1 MKKQKHLQL
10 IILSL
15 FLVFGFAAQS
25 VFAAPV
31 CGNATT
37 CNWKNED
44 DIITSNAGATPYP
57 DFKMCSVGVV
67 DNLHINY
74 STDPVAITGFG
85 WNCVDNTTVQCT
97 AGYASTSYCP
107 TIINGVCGSVNNT
120 NVEYGS
126 LTTSSSNLCSA
137 GTVANWNSP
146 PTIYDA
152 YWWTCNGSGG
162 GTNSDWCIAHVKVN
176 GACGSQSSPTS
187 GGVTSGS
194 LTSSSSN
201 LCSVGTVANFQIFN
215 GGDGDAYWWT
225 CNGAYDGTNSDW
237 CLIHIKQDGVLG
249 TANNHTYAST
259 DTSWGSYTQCSVGN
273 SSNTTFPSLGG
284 STSWYCSGLWTG
296 TNSGTGIAY
305 REAAAVN
312 GSCGTANG
320 HGYPSTSYID
330 TSAERC
336 AVGTFTS
343 FTDNGSS
350 WGWSCTGSGGG
361 TTASCSAPKVSCG
374 SYHNTIRRDQPST
387 NLCTYGSNTTLSL
400 ASNKWS
406 WSCTNNPGINASC
419 YTYKTSCGSSNG
431 GTYTSVPTSLCT
443 YGTASSVTSGTSTYT
458 WTCTGND
465 SLPVSCSAT
474 RNYVVTYTSSTGGS
488 CTPSSRTVAYNGT
501 SAAPTCTPSSGYTLV
516 GFTRT
521 SGSGGTL
528 NTSTG
533 AVTSVTGSQTIRAD
547 FGINGSCGTA
557 DGHTYASTDSSWT
570 PYTQCATGTPS
581 STTFPETGS
590 SVNWTCLG
598 QNGGTDSGTCSASR
612 TVGISCGS
620 YHDTTRRDQPST
632 NLCVSSEN
640 TSLVLNNN
648 TWYWNCESEPE
659 TPAACYTYKTSCGS
673 SNGGTFVSAPETNL
687 CTYGDPS
694 LVTTG
699 STTYTWTCTGDDTL
713 AVSCSATID
722 NSVDGVCGSSNG
734 GSFTTAPLTGLCDAG
749 DPSDVIDNTT
759 TFDWT
764 CDGINGGTNDTC
776 SATQLEGNCGS
787 ACNETS
793 LTPPST
799 NLCNTNYISSL
810 ISEETD
816 SWNWVCDSVSSSDWY
831 DVSWTKRQAIKISHS
846 GSLTDYQIKIT
857 VPYDSNMQA
866 DFDDI
871 RFTSSDGT
879 TLLSYWLESKTDS
892 SEANFWIK
900 VPLITTD
907 TTIYLY
913 YGNSSAT
920 SASDPDSTFIFFDD
934 FESYSVGSN
943 PTKFDS
949 VIQGTNTTVK
959 VSNTQAYGGTKSLF
973 FDKQDSTVAAI
984 KKYVSEESKTVLE
997 YRIRLSTN
1005 SKIIEA
1011 GQANNNQ
1018 GTNSAST
1025 IYWGGTISCRD
1036 NGSYTS
1042 TGQTYNANQWYW
1054 VKLLLNNNLNTYVLE
1069 LPDNSYTSSS
1079 FGYDNDYPVDRLRF
1093 PAGNTESFSY
1103 YIDDVIYRKYA
1114 DVEPTYSF
1122 VASEESV
1129 NVAWYY
1135 PSWTKRKS
1143 INIYSLEA
1151 ATDYQIK
1158 VTVPYDSDMLSD
1170 FADIRFTDFWGTEL
1184 SYWLESKTNLSTAT
1198 FWVKVPSITVGN
1210 TTIYLYYGNSSAT
1223 SVSDPDNTFIF
1234 FDDFESYSVGSDPT
1248 KFEIIGQGTDTTIKV
1263 SDDTAYNGSKSLKF
1277 YSNDETTAGTT
1288 KYPITFPNRSLVE
1301 VKIKVNQTNST
1312 KEFLQ
1317 IYGEDSGSNYA
1328 TVRLALW
1335 NDGYIKYYDGTSWI
1349 STGKAYS
1356 TGQWITVI
1364 INLYHAAKVYDL
1376 VLPDY
1381 SYSQRLNFIY
1391 EVYNNRLRFPNS
1403 TQIGTY
1409 YIDFVNIRTRVN
1421 AADPVIS
1428 LGEYEEAVNPVICSS
1443 VKGSNISATSLLSPL
1458 DIDSN
1463 ASCWYCDKYLE
1474 GESVIS
1480 GKSGNLE
1487 FKFTYTD
1494 SNSEAKIIG
1503 YDFAISQGSDP
1514 LNPVFSDSID
1524 LSINPLSPN
1533 TIITY
1538 NNASVK
1544 RNGENA
1550 LLKQIAYNKIYNW
1563 WVKVHNDKGASSDW
1577 VQASSTF
1584 TTPSRAFPLV
1594 RVVPQ
1599 KSSLVLDESTL
1610 MCSTTD
1616 SVYRGEDQS
1625 GCFDACWTGEGDTAT
1640 LDPNNLDNGWNCSIC
1655 YNTSQSPVLC
1665 SSGNNNTFT
1674 WSLVNGSADL
1684 TNTTNN
1690 NVTITATN
1698 TGEEIRTRLLIT
1710 GSDGCVGEQGEG
1722 EGSYPSLPLPTWKE
1736 VGN

>member
-1 MKKQKHLQL
+1 MKNQKHLQL

-15 FLVFGFAAQS
+15 FLVFGFAIQS

-37 CNWKNED
+37 CNWKSEA
-44 DIITSNAGATPYP
+44 DIVSSNGGSTPYP
-57 DFKMCSVGVV
+57 GFKMCSVGISH
-67 DNLHINY
+67 NLHMIRDGL
-74 STDPVAITGFG
+74 TILGFG
-85 WNCVDNTTVQCT
+85 WDCIDNTTVQCT

-107 TIINGVCGSVNNT
+107 TIINGVCGSSNGGTFSTAPSTNLCSTGTASSVTTGSTTYTWTCAGSGGGTTASCSANRAVVNGVCGSVNNT
-120 NVEYGS
+120 NVTS
-126 LTTSSSNLCSA
+126 LTSSSPNLCSS
-137 GTVANWNSP
+137 GTVSNWNAP
-146 PTIYDA
+146 PVYSS
-152 YWWTCNGSGG
+152 YWWICDGSGG
-162 GTNSDWCIAHVKVN
+162 GTNSDWCVAHIIVN

-194 LTSSSSN
+194 LTSSSPN
-201 LCSVGTVANFQIFN
+201 LCSLGTVANFQIFN
-215 GGDGDAYWWT
+215 GGDGDAYWWN
-225 CNGAYDGTNSDW
+225 CSGAYGGTNSDW
-237 CLIHIKQDGVLG
+237 CLIHIKQNGVLG
-249 TANNHTYAST
+249 TANGHTYAST

-273 SSNTTFPSLGG
+273 PSNTTFPSQGG

-305 REAAAVN
+305 RSAPVIN
-312 GSCGTANG
+312 GSCGSAKG

-350 WGWSCTGSGGG
+350 WSWSCSGSGGG

-374 SYHNTIRRDQPST
+374 SYHNTTRRDQPST

-501 SAAPTCTPSSGYTLV
+501 SAAPACTPSSGYILV

-533 AVTSVTGSQTIRAD
+533 AVTGVTGSQTIRAD
-547 FGINGSCGTA
+547 FGLNGSCGTA

-581 STTFPETGS
+581 STTFPEPGASAT
-590 SVNWTCLG
+590 WTCLG

-620 YHDTTRRDQPST
+620 YHNTTRKDQPST
-632 NLCVSSEN
+632 NLCVSSAN

-694 LVTTG
+694 SVTTG
-699 STTYTWTCTGDDTL
+699 STTYTWTCTGDDSLT
-713 AVSCSATID
+713 VSCSATID
-722 NSVDGVCGSSNG
+722 NSVDGLCGSSNG
-734 GSFTTAPLTGLCDAG
+734 GSFTTAPLTNLCDAG
-749 DPSDVIDNTT
+749 NPSEVIDNTT

-764 CDGINGGTNDTC
+764 CTGINGGSTASC
-776 SATQLEGNCGS
+776 SAIQLDQAACGS
-787 ACNETS
+787 ADGGSFAT
-793 LTPPST
+793 TPSS
-799 NLCNTNYISSL
+799 NLCSEGIATEVLGTGPWTWSCETEGTTWLEGYDYRKEVEFTNSGSVLTNY
-810 ISEETD
+810 
-816 SWNWVCDSVSSSDWY
+816 
-831 DVSWTKRQAIKISHS
+831 QM
-846 GSLTDYQIKIT
+846 QIT
-857 VPYDSNMQA
+857 VSYDSDMQV

-871 RFTSSDGT
+871 RFTDSTGIT
-879 TLLSYWLESKTDS
+879 ELNYWRESKVDS
-892 SEANFWIK
+892 
-900 VPLITTD
+900 
-907 TTIYLY
+907 
-913 YGNSSAT
+913 
-920 SASDPDSTFIFFDD
+920 
-934 FESYSVGSN
+934 
-943 PTKFDS
+943 
-949 VIQGTNTTVK
+949 
-959 VSNTQAYGGTKSLF
+959 
-973 FDKQDSTVAAI
+973 
-984 KKYVSEESKTVLE
+984 
-997 YRIRLSTN
+997 
-1005 SKIIEA
+1005 
-1011 GQANNNQ
+1011 
-1018 GTNSAST
+1018 
-1025 IYWGGTISCRD
+1025 
-1036 NGSYTS
+1036 
-1042 TGQTYNANQWYW
+1042 
-1054 VKLLLNNNLNTYVLE
+1054 
-1069 LPDNSYTSSS
+1069 
-1079 FGYDNDYPVDRLRF
+1079 
-1093 PAGNTESFSY
+1093 
-1103 YIDDVIYRKYA
+1103 
-1114 DVEPTYSF
+1114 
-1122 VASEESV
+1122 
-1129 NVAWYY
+1129 
-1135 PSWTKRKS
+1135 
-1143 INIYSLEA
+1143 
-1151 ATDYQIK
+1151 
-1158 VTVPYDSDMLSD
+1158 
-1170 FADIRFTDFWGTEL
+1170 
-1184 SYWLESKTNLSTAT
+1184 STAT
-1198 FWVKVPSITVGN
+1198 FWVKVPSIASGSSS
-1210 TTIYLYYGNSSAT
+1210 IYMYYGNDSVSTTSNEANVFDFVDYFDDG
-1223 SVSDPDNTFIF
+1223 SVSDWTVSYAYKDGSDAGSMSATTAQKVSG
-1234 FDDFESYSVGSDPT
+1234 SYSL
-1248 KFEIIGQGTDTTIKV
+1248 
-1263 SDDTAYNGSKSLKF
+1263 YLYSKSHCNHSPWDGIYTYANKSLNF
-1277 YSNDETTAGTT
+1277 EAGT
-1288 KYPITFPNRSLVE
+1288 YIATFYVKATGGQYTYCRTGTIPDASALIDGTVIKSLSNISYSGCSTSNTVNWTSLTSNSFTLTEGTHTFKVRSRATDCEEVRTYWDN
-1301 VKIKVNQTNST
+1301 VKIRKYT
-1312 KEFLQ
+1312 
-1317 IYGEDSGSNYA
+1317 DSVPSVVFKDEESEVAG
-1328 TVRLALW
+1328 TV
-1335 NDGYIKYYDGTSWI
+1335 
-1349 STGKAYS
+1349 AYCS
-1356 TGQWITVI
+1356 A
-1364 INLYHAAKVYDL
+1364 NLLDA
-1376 VLPDY
+1376 P
-1381 SYSQRLNFIY
+1381 
-1391 EVYNNRLRFPNS
+1391 
-1403 TQIGTY
+1403 
-1409 YIDFVNIRTRVN
+1409 
-1421 AADPVIS
+1421 
-1428 LGEYEEAVNPVICSS
+1428 
-1443 VKGSNISATSLLSPL
+1443 SATSLSNPL

-1474 GESVIS
+1474 ETSVIS

-1494 SNSEAKIIG
+1494 SDSEAKIIG

-1544 RNGENA
+1544 RSGENE
-1550 LLKQIAYNKIYNW
+1550 LLFLKQIAYNKIYNW
-1563 WVKVHNDKGASSDW
+1563 WVKVYNDKGASSDW

-1625 GCFDACWTGEGDTAT
+1625 GCFDACWTGEGDTAI

-1710 GSDGCVGEQGEG
+1710 GSDGCAGEQGEG